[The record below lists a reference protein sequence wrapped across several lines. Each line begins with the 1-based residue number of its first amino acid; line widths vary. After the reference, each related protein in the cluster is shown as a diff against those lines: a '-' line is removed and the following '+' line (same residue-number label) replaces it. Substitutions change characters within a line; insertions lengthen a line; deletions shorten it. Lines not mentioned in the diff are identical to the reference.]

1 MRPRKKVSLWT
12 MANASGS
19 GLEKPGRL
27 GRAKEPFAGKTA
39 AGTALPDVLNYTDYR
54 QYLNDYYQAQKSA
67 NPKFSLRFLAKKANF
82 ASHGLLKFLMEGKRN
97 LSKKTLVK
105 LSPALGL
112 DKARASYFENL
123 VFFNQAVDLE
133 EKGLYYE
140 KLLQTPGKSSF
151 KNLQY
156 AQLQIFRKWYTIAIR
171 EMINSKGFRISPEWI
186 AGRFLPK
193 LDAREAAEAL
203 DVLLTT
209 GLVRKTANGLK
220 TVDPDITTNDEVKS
234 FMVMGYHDQ
243 MMKVA
248 AWAQEGIPGR
258 DRDISSACFSI
269 READLP
275 NLKKQLQLMR
285 KELRN
290 FAAKE
295 GEGERIV
302 QVNIQMFPLTR
313 GG

>member
-1 MRPRKKVSLWT
+1 M
-12 MANASGS
+12 
-19 GLEKPGRL
+19 
-27 GRAKEPFAGKTA
+27 GRAGRPARAPEKAAAKAAA
-39 AGTALPDVLNYTDYR
+39 AGGSIPDVLNYTDYR
-54 QYLNDYYQAQKSA
+54 QYLSDYYQEQKRS
-67 NPKFSLRFLAKKANF
+67 NPNFSLRFFAKKAQF
-82 ASHGLLKFLMEGKRN
+82 ASHGLFKFLMEGKRN

-105 LSPALGL
+105 LSMALGF
-112 DKARASYFENL
+112 DKARAVYFENL
-123 VFFNQAVDLE
+123 VFFNQARDLQ

-140 KLLQTPGKSSF
+140 KLVQAPGGSTF
-151 KNLQY
+151 KGLQY

-171 EMINSKGFRISPEWI
+171 EMINCKGFRISPDWI

-193 LDAREAAEAL
+193 LDPREASEAL
-203 DVLLTT
+203 ESLLST
-209 GLVRKTANGLK
+209 GLVRKTANGIRTL
-220 TVDPDITTNDEVKS
+220 DPDITTNDEIKS
-234 FMVMGYHDQ
+234 FLVMGYHDQ

-248 AWAQEGIPGR
+248 AWAQEGIPGP

-269 READLP
+269 RESDLP

-295 GEGERIV
+295 GEGERVV

>member
-1 MRPRKKVSLWT
+1 MDRAGRPARAAVS
-12 MANASGS
+12 AAAKAS
-19 GLEKPGRL
+19 
-27 GRAKEPFAGKTA
+27 AGG
-39 AGTALPDVLNYTDYR
+39 GTIPDILNYTDYR
-54 QYLNDYYQAQKSA
+54 QYLSDYYQEQKRS
-67 NPKFSLRFLAKKANF
+67 NPNFSLRFFAKKAHF
-82 ASHGLLKFLMEGKRN
+82 ASHGLFKFLMEGKRN

-105 LSPALGL
+105 LSLALGH
-112 DKARASYFENL
+112 DKARAVYFENL
-123 VFFNQAVDLE
+123 VFFNQARDLE

-140 KLLQTPGKSSF
+140 RLLQAPGGSTFRK
-151 KNLQY
+151 LQY
-156 AQLQIFRKWYTIAIR
+156 AQLQIFRNWYTIAIR
-171 EMINSKGFRISPEWI
+171 EMINCKGFRTSPEWI

-193 LDAREAAEAL
+193 LDPRNAAEAL
-203 DVLLTT
+203 DVLLNT
-209 GLVRKTANGLK
+209 GLVRKTANGMK

-234 FMVMGYHDQ
+234 FLVMGYHDQ

-248 AWAQEGIPGR
+248 AWAQEGIPGA

-269 READLP
+269 RESDMP

-290 FAAKE
+290 FAAQE
-295 GEGERIV
+295 GEGERVV